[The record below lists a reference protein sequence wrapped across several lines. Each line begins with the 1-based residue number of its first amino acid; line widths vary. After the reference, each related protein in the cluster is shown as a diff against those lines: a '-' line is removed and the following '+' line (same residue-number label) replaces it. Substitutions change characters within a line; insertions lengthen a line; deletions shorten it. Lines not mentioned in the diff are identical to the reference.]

1 MKRTEDRAHSYFR
14 FMRKVLKKGLHSFR
28 GRIVFSFVLIASLF
42 LLWTILYFTLSRRR
56 EAVLKFSNEI
66 TEFHNQTLRNNFL
79 LQTFIVS
86 GYQESE
92 FYADSKNSDIERFI
106 NNQEQTNQKINS
118 MTSSKSFVVDDFKT
132 SLGELWKLNNS
143 LIDSVRVMRNLYLLR
158 GFKDYG
164 AEGAMRGYAHMLQE
178 SSIVKEADI
187 YKLRRHEKDFLLR
200 NDTSYVTKFRNL
212 LATTLKDYPVGGPA
226 YNALLSYENRF
237 LELVDFNIKLG
248 VGMEKGLYE
257 NVQSNMQLLNGQF
270 ISINTSISERYVEI
284 ESDFNRLLLIISILT
299 LVLLLFLTFY
309 LSDILTRDIKR
320 LNERVFSFINSRFRE
335 MDDVED
341 LSPSIQE
348 VDQLNR
354 QFLLLKKNLTVTIG
368 DLQDSYDKAK
378 KVSEFKTFFLANMSH
393 EIRTPL
399 NGVIGM
405 LQVLKRTDLDE
416 HQKEYLS
423 TMEYSSKHL
432 MELVNMVLDYSKIE
446 AGKMELLELPFNLE
460 NELHMLSKSFYL
472 TLKDKGLNLDLTFDL
487 DPDIEYLGDAV
498 RIHQVLI
505 NLLNNAVKFS
515 EKGTIRL
522 RVFTIE
528 RTEEKRDIL
537 FEVAD
542 EGVGME
548 KEQLENLFIAFEQ
561 GGKGYARKY
570 GGTGL
575 GLVISQEIV
584 KMMGGLIKVK
594 STAGKGSIFSFK
606 LPLKVAPKS
615 FSKSE
620 ELGEFSRKNDSLKI
634 LLAEDNQI
642 NQRVLE
648 LMMQPWSIDLDIVEN
663 GKDAVEA
670 YLENDFDLIFMDIQ
684 MPGLDGYEAC
694 RIIKGSTKYKSRR
707 IGVIALTA
715 NAFNEDRILA
725 KEAGFDGFISKPV
738 NLKELESVINKYR
751 VLVQSEREDWR

>member
-1 MKRTEDRAHSYFR
+1 M
-14 FMRKVLKKGLHSFR
+14 
-28 GRIVFSFVLIASLF
+28 
-42 LLWTILYFTLSRRR
+42 
-56 EAVLKFSNEI
+56 LKFSNDI
-66 TEFHNQTLRNNFL
+66 TELHNQTLRNNFL

-86 GYQESE
+86 GYQQSD
-92 FYADSKNSDIERFI
+92 FYSNSNNSDIERFI

-118 MTSSKSFVVDDFKT
+118 IKGSKSLVAADIKM
-132 SLGELWKLNNS
+132 SLGQLWELNNN

-178 SSIVKEADI
+178 SKIVKEADI

-212 LATTLKDYPVGGPA
+212 LASTLRDYPIGGQA
-226 YNALLSYENRF
+226 YHALLSYENRF
-237 LELVDFNIKLG
+237 LELVNFNLKLG
-248 VGMEKGLYE
+248 IGMDKGLYE
-257 NVQSNMQLLNGQF
+257 SVQS
-270 ISINTSISERYVEI
+270 
-284 ESDFNRLLLIISILT
+284 
-299 LVLLLFLTFY
+299 
-309 LSDILTRDIKR
+309 
-320 LNERVFSFINSRFRE
+320 
-335 MDDVED
+335 
-341 LSPSIQE
+341 
-348 VDQLNR
+348 NR
-354 QFLLLKKNLTVTIG
+354 QFLLLKKNLTLTIR

-399 NGVIGM
+399 NGVVGM
-405 LQVLKRTDLDE
+405 LQVLKRTNLDE
-416 HQKEYLS
+416 HQKEHLS
-423 TMEYSSKHL
+423 TMEYSAKHL

-460 NELHMLSKSFYL
+460 EELNMLSKSFHQTVKEKSLNLEL
-472 TLKDKGLNLDLTFDL
+472 TLDVENGV
-487 DPDIEYLGDAV
+487 EYVGDVV

-515 EKGTIRL
+515 DRGTIRL
-522 RVFTIE
+522 RVVTVE
-528 RTEEKRDIL
+528 RFDDRRDIL

-548 KEQLENLFIAFEQ
+548 KEQIESLFIAFEQ
-561 GGKGYARKY
+561 GGRGYSTKY

-594 STAGKGSIFSFK
+594 SVPEKGSVFSFK
-606 LPLKVAPKS
+606 LSLKTITKS
-615 FSKSE
+615 NLNSHEEPFSK
-620 ELGEFSRKNDSLKI
+620 GKNDSLKI

-648 LMMQPWSIDLDIVEN
+648 LMIQPWSVDLDIVDN

-670 YLENDFDLIFMDIQ
+670 YLENDFDLVLMDIQ

-694 RIIKGSTKYKSRR
+694 RLIKNSSKYRSRR
-707 IGVIALTA
+707 IGVVALTA
-715 NAFNEDRILA
+715 NAFNEDRMLA

-738 NLKELESVINKYR
+738 SLKELETVVGKYR
-751 VLVQSEREDWR
+751 ALVQSEREDWR

>member
-1 MKRTEDRAHSYFR
+1 
-14 FMRKVLKKGLHSFR
+14 V
-28 GRIVFSFVLIASLF
+28 
-42 LLWTILYFTLSRRR
+42 
-56 EAVLKFSNEI
+56 
-66 TEFHNQTLRNNFL
+66 
-79 LQTFIVS
+79 
-86 GYQESE
+86 
-92 FYADSKNSDIERFI
+92 
-106 NNQEQTNQKINS
+106 
-118 MTSSKSFVVDDFKT
+118 
-132 SLGELWKLNNS
+132 
-143 LIDSVRVMRNLYLLR
+143 
-158 GFKDYG
+158 
-164 AEGAMRGYAHMLQE
+164 
-178 SSIVKEADI
+178 
-187 YKLRRHEKDFLLR
+187 
-200 NDTSYVTKFRNL
+200 
-212 LATTLKDYPVGGPA
+212 
-226 YNALLSYENRF
+226 
-237 LELVDFNIKLG
+237 
-248 VGMEKGLYE
+248 
-257 NVQSNMQLLNGQF
+257 
-270 ISINTSISERYVEI
+270 
-284 ESDFNRLLLIISILT
+284 
-299 LVLLLFLTFY
+299 
-309 LSDILTRDIKR
+309 
-320 LNERVFSFINSRFRE
+320 
-335 MDDVED
+335 
-341 LSPSIQE
+341 
-348 VDQLNR
+348 
-354 QFLLLKKNLTVTIG
+354 
-368 DLQDSYDKAK
+368 
-378 KVSEFKTFFLANMSH
+378 
-393 EIRTPL
+393 
-399 NGVIGM
+399 
-405 LQVLKRTDLDE
+405 
-416 HQKEYLS
+416 
-423 TMEYSSKHL
+423 
-432 MELVNMVLDYSKIE
+432 
-446 AGKMELLELPFNLE
+446 
-460 NELHMLSKSFYL
+460 
-472 TLKDKGLNLDLTFDL
+472 
-487 DPDIEYLGDAV
+487 EYLGDAV
-498 RIHQVLI
+498 RLHQVLI
-505 NLLNNAVKFS
+505 NMLNNAVKFS

-522 RVFTIE
+522 RVITIE
-528 RTEEKRDIL
+528 RTDENIDLL

>member
-1 MKRTEDRAHSYFR
+1 
-14 FMRKVLKKGLHSFR
+14 MRRLLNTGLHSFR

-56 EAVLKFSNEI
+56 DAVLEFSNSI
-66 TEFHNQTLRNNFL
+66 TELHNQTLRDNFL

-86 GYQESE
+86 GYQQPE
-92 FYADSKNSDIERFI
+92 FYGDSKNSDIERFI
-106 NNQEQTNQKINS
+106 NNQEQTNQKINLI
-118 MTSSKSFVVDDFKT
+118 TNSKGPISNDFKE
-132 SLGELWKLNNS
+132 SLDELWERNNM
-143 LIDSVRVMRNLYLLR
+143 LIDSVRVMRNVYLLR

-212 LATTLKDYPVGGPA
+212 LATTLKDYPAGGPA
-226 YNALLSYENRF
+226 YNALLSYEHRF
-237 LELVDFNIKLG
+237 LELVNFNLMLG
-248 VGMEKGLYE
+248 VGMEAGLYE
-257 NVQSNMQLLNGQF
+257 SVQSNMQRLNAQF
-270 ISINTSISERYVEI
+270 IEINASIGNRYVAI
-284 ESDFNRLLLIISILT
+284 DSNFNRLLLIISLLT
-299 LVLLLFLTFY
+299 LALLIFLTFF
-309 LSDILTRDIKR
+309 LSDILTRDIKN
-320 LNERVFSFINSRFRE
+320 LNERVFSFINSRFRD
-335 MDDVED
+335 MDQGQDF
-341 LSPSIQE
+341 SPSIQE

-354 QFLLLKKNLTVTIG
+354 QFLLLKKNLTLTIG
-368 DLQDSYDKAK
+368 DLQDSYEKAK

-399 NGVIGM
+399 NGVVGM
-405 LQVLKRTDLDE
+405 LQVMKRTQLDE
-416 HQKEYLS
+416 SQKEYLS
-423 TMEYSSKHL
+423 TIEYSAKHL

-460 NELHMLSKSFYL
+460 KELQMLSKSFHQ
-472 TLKDKGLNLDLTFDL
+472 TIKDKGLNLDLTIDL
-487 DPDIEYLGDAV
+487 DSDVEYLGDAV
-498 RIHQVLI
+498 RLHQVLI
-505 NLLNNAVKFS
+505 NILNNAVKFS

-522 RVFTIE
+522 RVITIE
-528 RTEEKRDIL
+528 RTDENIDLL

-542 EGVGME
+542 EGVGMD
-548 KEQLENLFIAFEQ
+548 KEQLENLFVAFEQ
-561 GGKGYARKY
+561 GGKGYSRKY

-575 GLVISQEIV
+575 GLVISQEII

-594 STAGKGSIFSFK
+594 STAGKGSVFSFK
-606 LPLKVAPKS
+606 LSLKVAPKS
-615 FSKSE
+615 KFNFE
-620 ELGEFSRKNDSLKI
+620 ENKVYNSKNDSLKI

-648 LMMQPWSIDLDIVEN
+648 LMMQPWSIDLDIVDN
-663 GKDAVEA
+663 GRDAVEA
-670 YLENDFDLIFMDIQ
+670 YFENDFDLILMDIQ
-684 MPGLDGYEAC
+684 MPSLDGYEAC
-694 RIIKGSTKYKSRR
+694 RMIKESSKYKSRR

-715 NAFNEDRILA
+715 NAFNEDRVLA

-738 NLKELESVINKYR
+738 NLKELESLINKYR